1 MEGHINDMAEYIKN
15 PEKIEENSMAIIE
28 SEMKDPASFTDDQL
42 KVVKRV
48 IHTTADFE
56 YEELLRFYDNP
67 IDNCKEAIG
76 SGCKIYTDTTMMKS
90 GINKKNLE
98 KFGCQVVNYVHDED
112 VWAASK
118 EKGITRSMASIEKAY
133 LKEQVEI
140 YAIGNAPTA
149 LYKLFELIDKHG
161 IYPKAIIGAPVGF
174 VGAAESKEMLM
185 TRTEVPYIAIKG
197 RKGGSTVS
205 AAIINAIMKITQ

>member
-1 MEGHINDMAEYIKN
+1 MTEYIKN

-28 SEMKDPASFTDDQL
+28 SEMKNPGSFTDDEL
-42 KVVKRV
+42 RVVKRV

-56 YEELLRFYDNP
+56 YEDLVRFYDNP
-67 IDNCKEAIG
+67 IDSCKEAIAT
-76 SGCKIYTDTTMMKS
+76 GCKIYTDTTIMKS

-112 VWAASK
+112 VWKASK
-118 EKGITRSMASIEKAY
+118 EKNITRSMASIEKAY
-133 LKEQVEI
+133 LKEKVEI
-140 YAIGNAPTA
+140 FAIGNAPTA
-149 LYKLFELIDKHG
+149 LYKLFELIDQYG

-185 TRTEVPYIAIKG
+185 ARTDVSYISIKG

-205 AAIINAIMKITQ
+205 AAIINAIMKITD

>member
-1 MEGHINDMAEYIKN
+1 MTEYIKN

-28 SEMKDPASFTDDQL
+28 SEMKNPGSFTDDEL
-42 KVVKRV
+42 RVVKRV

-56 YEELLRFYDNP
+56 YEDLVRFYDNP
-67 IDNCKEAIG
+67 IDSCKEAITT
-76 SGCKIYTDTTMMKS
+76 GCKIYTDTTIMKS

-98 KFGCQVVNYVHDED
+98 KFGCEVVNYVHDED
-112 VWAASK
+112 VWQASK
-118 EKGITRSMASIEKAY
+118 EKNITRSMASIEKAY
-133 LKEQVEI
+133 LKEKVEI

-149 LYKLFELIDKHG
+149 LYKLFELIDQYG

-185 TRTEVPYIAIKG
+185 KRIDVPYISIKG

-205 AAIINAIMKITQ
+205 AAIINAIMKITD

>member
-1 MEGHINDMAEYIKN
+1 MTQYIKN

-28 SEMKDPASFTDDQL
+28 SEMKDPKSFTADEL

-56 YEELLRFYDNP
+56 YEDLLRFYDNP
-67 IDNCKEAIG
+67 IESCKDAIG
-76 SGCKIYTDTTMMKS
+76 KGCRIYTDTSMMKS

-118 EKGITRSMASIEKAY
+118 EKKITRSMASIEKAY
-133 LKEQVEI
+133 LKEKVEI

-149 LYKLFELIDKHG
+149 LYKLFELIDEHG

-185 TRTEVPYIAIKG
+185 ERTDVPYISVKG

-205 AAIINAIMKITQ
+205 ASIINAIMKITK

>member
-1 MEGHINDMAEYIKN
+1 MAEYIKN

-28 SEMKDPASFTDDQL
+28 SEMKNPGSFTDDEL

-56 YEELLRFYDNP
+56 YEDLLRFFDNP
-67 IDNCKEAIG
+67 IDSCREAI
-76 SGCKIYTDTTMMKS
+76 SKGCRIYTDTSIMKS

-98 KFGCQVVNYVHDED
+98 KFGCEVVNYVHDED

-133 LKEQVEI
+133 LKEKVEI

-149 LYKLFELIDKHG
+149 LYKLFELIDEHG

-185 TRTEVPYIAIKG
+185 TRTDVPYIATKG

-205 AAIINAIMKITQ
+205 AAIINAVMKTVD